1 MGQAEACREAANMT
15 HRLAAAL
22 TLALA
27 LFLAD
32 SADGRDLPV
41 MAPPVAPSADEAAD
55 LAYLR
60 GTGKLARDL
69 FLRFAEAWDREP
81 FAAVAIAGQNDM
93 DAVLRL
99 LRKYR
104 VADPAPGNPV
114 GEFSD
119 AELQALYTTLL
130 QRGLAG
136 ELQALQ
142 VGGLV
147 EEADITDL
155 ALSMAHT
162 MKADLRAVY
171 GNLACG
177 SRNHLRAF
185 AREIR
190 ALTGQSYVA
199 QSMSQAAVDAILAQP
214 WERCGRGG

>member
-1 MGQAEACREAANMT
+1 MT

-22 TLALA
+22 AATLALP
-27 LFLAD
+27 LA
-32 SADGRDLPV
+32 AAAAGRDLPV
-41 MAPPVAPSADEAAD
+41 VAPPVAPTADEAAD

-69 FLRFAEAWDREP
+69 FLRFAEAWGREP
-81 FAAVAIAGQNDM
+81 FPAAAIAGQNDM
-93 DAVLRL
+93 DAVLRM

-104 VADPAPGNPV
+104 VGDPAPGTPV
-114 GEFSD
+114 GEFAD

-130 QRGLAG
+130 QRGLVD
-136 ELQALQ
+136 ELAALR

-147 EEADITDL
+147 EEADLTDL
-155 ALSMAHT
+155 AISMAHT
-162 MKADLRAVY
+162 MKADLRTAY

>member
-1 MGQAEACREAANMT
+1 MT

-22 TLALA
+22 AVALA
-27 LFLAD
+27 LPLAA
-32 SADGRDLPV
+32 SAAGRELPV
-41 MAPPVAPSADEAAD
+41 MALPVAPTADEAAD

-69 FLRFAEAWDREP
+69 FLRFSEAWGREP
-81 FAAVAIAGQNDM
+81 FATVAIAGLNDM

-99 LRKYR
+99 LRRYR
-104 VADPAPGNPV
+104 VADPVPGTPV
-114 GEFSD
+114 GEFPD
-119 AELQALYTTLL
+119 VELQALFTTLL

-136 ELQALQ
+136 ELEALR

-147 EEADITDL
+147 EEADLTDL

-190 ALTGQSYVA
+190 ALTGQAYVA

-214 WERCGRGG
+214 WERCGRGW